1 MTLGFC
7 ITDYKLLMSK
17 PKIQLES
24 LLGIVALAAICII
37 SLANVL
43 VRYTTN
49 ASFAFTEE
57 FSVFLMV
64 VLAFSGAAVAA
75 RSNEHIRV
83 TLLEK
88 YLGLLGRRIIYSLQW
103 LGGLIVLGLVVWYG
117 GWLAYEEFIWES
129 TSPGLGYPTW
139 IYFIWLPLLSS
150 AIIFRSTQNLVDRLR
165 NSEFETEEEQ

>member
-1 MTLGFC
+1 
-7 ITDYKLLMSK
+7 MSK
-17 PKIQLES
+17 PRISLES
-24 LLGIVALAAICII
+24 WLGIIALATICII

-64 VLAFSGAAVAA
+64 ILAFAGAAVAA
-75 RSNEHIRV
+75 KTNEHIRV

-88 YLGLLGRRIIYSLQW
+88 YLGLIGRRIAYVMQW
-103 LGGLIVLGLVVWYG
+103 LGSVIVLSLIVWYG
-117 GWLAYEEFIWES
+117 CLLTYEEFMWES

-139 IYFIWLPLLSS
+139 IYLIWLPLLAS
-150 AIIFRSTQNLVDRLR
+150 AIIFRSTQNLFSRLR
-165 NSEFETEEEQ
+165 HGDNPIEEQQ